1 MIHFFF
7 SFWENFQ
14 HLLMFCH
21 IFLDPCVRQTSQ
33 CFTPYTS
40 SKGGYIPT
48 QQGLNLSTGD
58 SWGPIFLCHGGIL
71 STIGCLAQFLL
82 LSTRC
87 QWHPL
92 LFVTTKN
99 VFRHCQVSPG
109 GRITPGWEL
118 PHLAK
123 IPSCWTPLVVIL
135 TVSPGYLFVSNSPY
149 SCVHCYCSKWV

>member
-1 MIHFFF
+1 
-7 SFWENFQ
+7 
-14 HLLMFCH
+14 MFCH

-99 VFRHCQVSPG
+99 VFRHCQMSPG
-109 GRITPGWEL
+109 RREYNCPPEICYTEGQQNMQVIC
-118 PHLAK
+118 HK
-123 IPSCWTPLVVIL
+123 NYIFNVIL
-135 TVSPGYLFVSNSPY
+135 SKYFLLMNWINSENSKYLLEANAPI
-149 SCVHCYCSKWV
+149 